1 MDIGPIGGIRLVPP
15 IKERPV
21 DPELTAFFAIEST
34 ARPGDDAYSRSGK
47 KAAGAEESEE
57 EDGQELELD
66 GEDGGAME
74 LDAAPMPPGRQISF
88 FV

>member
-21 DPELTAFFAIEST
+21 DPELTAFFAIESS
-34 ARPGDDAYSRSGK
+34 ARPGEDAYSRSGK
-47 KAAGAEESEE
+47 KAAGAEEPEEDEEQELDEE
-57 EDGQELELD
+57 ENDM
-66 GEDGGAME
+66 ME